1 MNITV
6 ASGKGP
12 SFEVMQYIWK
22 LLEKELYKKGG
33 YYENR
38 CYIHRPHAR

>member
-12 SFEVMQYIWK
+12 RFEVMQHIWN
-22 LLEKELYKKGG
+22 LLEKELYNKGG
-33 YYENR
+33 VL
-38 CYIHRPHAR
+38 

>member
-6 ASGKGP
+6 AGGKGP
-12 SFEVMQYIWK
+12 SIEAMQHIWNFLK
-22 LLEKELYKKGG
+22 KELYNKGD

-38 CYIHRPHAR
+38 CYIHRPHA

>member
-6 ASGKGP
+6 AGGEGP
-12 SFEVMQYIWK
+12 SFEVMQHIWN
-22 LLEKELYKKGG
+22 LLEKELYNKGG